1 MAPFPGPPL
10 SVPKMLIL
18 HAENT
23 KITSVDSP
31 LFESNFRVDISKL
44 QAQYLFICREQILQS
59 MRKTMNE

>member
-1 MAPFPGPPL
+1 
-10 SVPKMLIL
+10 MLIL

-59 MRKTMNE
+59 MRKTMNERCLF